1 MQLELGAGL
10 WVLLALAVGVLAAR
24 EFGRSGVRWF
34 LLALFFTPLVGLL
47 LFILPAHRRPCPFCA
62 EPIKPSAVVC
72 RFCGREVPVAEPAGL
87 PRGTRILLMLLVLG
101 VMAAALS
108 ECHSRWWGEGASP
121 IQVHGKTARPGAP
134 GAGG

>member
-1 MQLELGAGL
+1 MMQLELGAGL

-24 EFGRSGVRWF
+24 EFGRSGIRWF

-72 RFCGREVPVAEPAGL
+72 RFCGREVPVDESAGL
-87 PRGTRILLMLLVLG
+87 PRGTRLLLLLLVIA

-108 ECHSRWWGEGASP
+108 QCHARWWGQGDSP
-121 IQVHGKTARPGAP
+121 IQVRHGET